1 MSYQIIGTVKLIEEQ
16 QTFSSGFTKQ
26 EFVVTTEEKFPQDV
40 KLEATKEKIEKLA
53 NVTTGDRVDVSFNI
67 RGNEYQGRYFVN
79 LQMWEIKVLGKAS
92 VTSTAG
98 KQRGF
103 EAGEDGSVNLN
114 DGIEEDV
121 PY

>member
-1 MSYQIIGTVKLIEEQ
+1 MSHQIIGTVKLIEEQ

-26 EFVVTTEEKFPQDV
+26 EFVVTTEEKYPQDV

-92 VTSTAG
+92 VTQQGDSIEEEVEMPADET
-98 KQRGF
+98 
-103 EAGEDGSVNLN
+103 GEDLF
-114 DGIEEDV
+114 
-121 PY
+121 